1 MQVDSGEEVS
11 ELLSLQNQID
21 LVIPRGGTSMKRS
34 ILEQVQGKI
43 PILCHPDGI
52 CHVYLDKDADLNKAL
67 NVGELNCRP
76 SFVHIFLLSC
86 ILREQYS
93 KYMLI
98 CKQTWNKQYIG
109 HGGTLSLLQ
118 WWTPNVITLPRAMP

>member
-1 MQVDSGEEVS
+1 MQVDSREEVS

-21 LVIPRGGTSMKRS
+21 LVIPRGGNSLVRS

-43 PILCHPDGI
+43 PVLGHADGI

-76 SFVHIFLLSC
+76 SFVHIILPSC
-86 ILREQYS
+86 YLKNSIHADLHADQKIRS
-93 KYMLI
+93 R
-98 CKQTWNKQYIG
+98 W
-109 HGGTLSLLQ
+109 HFSLPLQ